1 MLKNCIIKNWKI
13 VFNIQWISLSIFIA
27 LAAIYYW
34 DKAAHVYFNRSL
46 ETINFQSIF
55 SLIMTWLF
63 AFFAVITFVYPLLL
77 LVQIFSIRHEKGNGK
92 KLILLSLLYLLS
104 IASLFSLYSINS
116 SHAIKAT
123 CLSLY

>member
-1 MLKNCIIKNWKI
+1 MLKNFIIKNWKI

-34 DKAAHVYFNRSL
+34 DKTAHVYFNRSI

-63 AFFAVITFVYPLLL
+63 AFFAVITSVYPLFL
-77 LVQIFSIRHEKGNGK
+77 LVQIFSIRREKGNGK

-123 CLSLY
+123 CLSLH